1 MYVIKRN
8 GSRENVQ
15 FDKIT
20 ERIRKLSTGLNV
32 QPEKVAQK
40 TLADIYDGI
49 TTTQLDTVSA
59 DIASNM
65 STMEKDYDTL
75 AVRIYVSN
83 MHKTFPLPN
92 EPFVDNDRD
101 NDFTYFGLKTMEKIY
116 LQKNE
121 TPQAMFLRVARAI
134 HGSDQVN
141 VEKTYEMLS
150 LKQAIHATPTMINA
164 GSQNQQM
171 SSCFLTKIKDDSMDG
186 IYKTLRDCAL
196 ISKHGGGIGI
206 HAQHIRS
213 KGSRI
218 KSSDDGKSDGIIPM
232 LRVFNSTAR
241 YSNQNGKRKG
251 SFAIYLEPWHP
262 DIFDFLE
269 LRLNQGDEEAR
280 CRDLFLAMWIPDL
293 FMKCVEQNGDWYL
306 FDPDECPGLS
316 DTYGQEFE
324 KLYNKYVEEG
334 RERKMVPAALIWK
347 AILKSQIET
356 GTPYIMYKDTCN
368 IRSNQKNLG
377 TLTGSNLC
385 VAPETPILT
394 KNGYVPIHTVCDKN
408 VEVWNGSEWSSVT
421 VKKTSD
427 SSELI
432 RVQVDTGTFL
442 ECTPEHKF
450 YVKNDYHHKEIEVRA
465 KDLVLGDKLI
475 KFECEPIEFGG
486 DDFKYPYT
494 HGFFCG
500 DGTYS
505 NSRPTLAL
513 YGEKMNLLN
522 HLEIKSTTGKV
533 DKSGRINTTL
543 YHDIPEKFV
552 VPSEYSIKTRL
563 QWLSG
568 YMDADGSYAKSGG
581 VQITCI
587 HLDFLH
593 KIQLMLHTLGVQSKI
608 TMMSDDRQVML
619 PDGKGGKR
627 IFDCKKIWRICISQT
642 YVEHLVNLG
651 LDTKRLDTK
660 NAVRGNRR
668 ANWFPKVQSVTWTG
682 RMSPTYCFTEPK
694 KHMGVFNGL
703 LTGQCTEIL
712 EYTDAEEISVCNL
725 ASISLPSCVSKYAF
739 DFDQLYTV
747 TKQLTVNLNRIIDAN
762 FYPVKEAKT
771 SNEKHRP
778 IGIGVQGL
786 ADVFMMLGYPY
797 GSEESRK
804 LNSQIFE
811 TIYYAALEASSE
823 LARIYGPYESYA
835 GSPASHGF
843 LQFDLAKA
851 TFEPHHDWD
860 ALRQKIKT
868 NGLYNSLLIAPM
880 PTATTSQVLGNNE
893 CFEPYTT
900 NIYVRRTLAG
910 EFTIVNKHLVRD
922 LQDIG
927 LWSEDMKNAIIRNGG
942 SVQDISSIPQRLKDL
957 YKTAWEISPRVLI
970 DMARDRGIFV
980 CQSQSMNLY
989 VEDTSKLSSI
999 HMYGWKQGLKTG
1011 SYYIHTRPKA
1021 SAIQVTIEPQVCRYE
1036 PGCLSCG
1043 S

>member
-8 GSRENVQ
+8 GTRENVQ

-164 GSQNQQM
+164 GSKNQQM

-218 KSSDDGKSDGIIPM
+218 KTSDDGKSDGIIPM

-316 DTYGQEFE
+316 DTYGKDFE
-324 KLYNKYVEEG
+324 ELYNRYVEEG
-334 RERKMVPAALIWK
+334 RERKVVPSALIWK

-368 IRSNQKNLG
+368 LRSNQKNLG

-385 VAPETPILT
+385 
-394 KNGYVPIHTVCDKN
+394 
-408 VEVWNGSEWSSVT
+408 S
-421 VKKTSD
+421 
-427 SSELI
+427 
-432 RVQVDTGTFL
+432 
-442 ECTPEHKF
+442 
-450 YVKNDYHHKEIEVRA
+450 
-465 KDLVLGDKLI
+465 
-475 KFECEPIEFGG
+475 
-486 DDFKYPYT
+486 
-494 HGFFCG
+494 
-500 DGTYS
+500 
-505 NSRPTLAL
+505 
-513 YGEKMNLLN
+513 
-522 HLEIKSTTGKV
+522 
-533 DKSGRINTTL
+533 
-543 YHDIPEKFV
+543 
-552 VPSEYSIKTRL
+552 
-563 QWLSG
+563 
-568 YMDADGSYAKSGG
+568 
-581 VQITCI
+581 
-587 HLDFLH
+587 
-593 KIQLMLHTLGVQSKI
+593 
-608 TMMSDDRQVML
+608 
-619 PDGKGGKR
+619 
-627 IFDCKKIWRICISQT
+627 
-642 YVEHLVNLG
+642 
-651 LDTKRLDTK
+651 
-660 NAVRGNRR
+660 
-668 ANWFPKVQSVTWTG
+668 
-682 RMSPTYCFTEPK
+682 
-694 KHMGVFNGL
+694 
-703 LTGQCTEIL
+703 EIL

-804 LNSQIFE
+804 LNSRIFE

-823 LARIYGPYESYA
+823 LARVHGPYESYA
-835 GSPASHGF
+835 GSPASQGL
-843 LQFDLAKA
+843 LQFDLAGA
-851 TFEPHHDWD
+851 TFEPHYDWD

-900 NIYVRRTLAG
+900 NIYIRRTLAG
-910 EFTIVNKHLVRD
+910 EFTIVNKHLVQD

-927 LWSEDMKNAIIRNGG
+927 LWSENMKNAIIRNGG
-942 SVQDISSIPQRLKDL
+942 SVQDISGLPQRLKDL

>member
-8 GSRENVQ
+8 GTRENVQ

-134 HGSDQVN
+134 HGSDQEN

-164 GSQNQQM
+164 GSHNQQM

-218 KSSDDGKSDGIIPM
+218 KTSDDGKSDGIIPM

-306 FDPDECPGLS
+306 FDPDECPCLS
-316 DTYGQEFE
+316 DTYGKDFE
-324 KLYNKYVEEG
+324 TLYQYYIEQGK
-334 RERKMVPAALIWK
+334 ERKVVPAALIWK

-368 IRSNQKNLG
+368 VRSNQKNLG

-385 VAPETPILT
+385 
-394 KNGYVPIHTVCDKN
+394 C
-408 VEVWNGSEWSSVT
+408 
-421 VKKTSD
+421 
-427 SSELI
+427 
-432 RVQVDTGTFL
+432 
-442 ECTPEHKF
+442 
-450 YVKNDYHHKEIEVRA
+450 
-465 KDLVLGDKLI
+465 
-475 KFECEPIEFGG
+475 
-486 DDFKYPYT
+486 
-494 HGFFCG
+494 
-500 DGTYS
+500 
-505 NSRPTLAL
+505 
-513 YGEKMNLLN
+513 
-522 HLEIKSTTGKV
+522 
-533 DKSGRINTTL
+533 
-543 YHDIPEKFV
+543 
-552 VPSEYSIKTRL
+552 
-563 QWLSG
+563 
-568 YMDADGSYAKSGG
+568 
-581 VQITCI
+581 
-587 HLDFLH
+587 
-593 KIQLMLHTLGVQSKI
+593 
-608 TMMSDDRQVML
+608 
-619 PDGKGGKR
+619 
-627 IFDCKKIWRICISQT
+627 
-642 YVEHLVNLG
+642 
-651 LDTKRLDTK
+651 
-660 NAVRGNRR
+660 
-668 ANWFPKVQSVTWTG
+668 
-682 RMSPTYCFTEPK
+682 
-694 KHMGVFNGL
+694 
-703 LTGQCTEIL
+703 EIL

-739 DFDQLYTV
+739 DFDQLYKV
-747 TKQLTVNLNRIIDAN
+747 TKQLTLNLNKIIDEN

-786 ADVFMMLGYPY
+786 ADVFMMLGYSY

-804 LNSQIFE
+804 LNSRIFE

-823 LARIYGPYESYA
+823 LARVHGPYESYA
-835 GSPASHGF
+835 GSPASQGL
-843 LQFDLAKA
+843 LQFDLAGS

-900 NIYVRRTLAG
+900 NIYIRRTLAG
-910 EFTIVNKHLVRD
+910 EFTIVNKHLVQD

-927 LWSEDMKNAIIRNGG
+927 LWSENMKNAIIRNGG
-942 SVQDISSIPQRLKDL
+942 SVQDISGLPQRLKDL

>member
-20 ERIRKLSTGLNV
+20 ERIRKLSVGLNV

-49 TTTQLDTVSA
+49 TTTHLDIVSA

-83 MHKTFPLPN
+83 MHKTFPLPS
-92 EPFVDNDRD
+92 EPFVKNERD

-134 HGSDQVN
+134 HGSDQEN
-141 VEKTYEMLS
+141 VERTYEMLS

-164 GSQNQQM
+164 GSKNQQM

-316 DTYGQEFE
+316 GTYGQEFE
-324 KLYNKYVEEG
+324 NLYNKYIEEG

-385 VAPETPILT
+385 A
-394 KNGYVPIHTVCDKN
+394 
-408 VEVWNGSEWSSVT
+408 EV
-421 VKKTSD
+421 
-427 SSELI
+427 
-432 RVQVDTGTFL
+432 
-442 ECTPEHKF
+442 
-450 YVKNDYHHKEIEVRA
+450 
-465 KDLVLGDKLI
+465 
-475 KFECEPIEFGG
+475 
-486 DDFKYPYT
+486 
-494 HGFFCG
+494 
-500 DGTYS
+500 
-505 NSRPTLAL
+505 
-513 YGEKMNLLN
+513 
-522 HLEIKSTTGKV
+522 
-533 DKSGRINTTL
+533 
-543 YHDIPEKFV
+543 
-552 VPSEYSIKTRL
+552 
-563 QWLSG
+563 
-568 YMDADGSYAKSGG
+568 
-581 VQITCI
+581 
-587 HLDFLH
+587 
-593 KIQLMLHTLGVQSKI
+593 
-608 TMMSDDRQVML
+608 
-619 PDGKGGKR
+619 
-627 IFDCKKIWRICISQT
+627 
-642 YVEHLVNLG
+642 
-651 LDTKRLDTK
+651 
-660 NAVRGNRR
+660 
-668 ANWFPKVQSVTWTG
+668 
-682 RMSPTYCFTEPK
+682 
-694 KHMGVFNGL
+694 
-703 LTGQCTEIL
+703 L

-747 TKQLTVNLNRIIDAN
+747 TKQLTVNLNKIIDEN
-762 FYPVKEAKT
+762 FYPVPEAKN
-771 SNEKHRP
+771 SNMKHRP

-823 LARIYGPYESYA
+823 LARVYGPYESYA
-835 GSPASHGF
+835 GSPASQGF

-851 TFEPHHDWD
+851 TFEPRHDWES
-860 ALRQKIKT
+860 LRQKIKT
-868 NGLYNSLLIAPM
+868 NGLYNSLLIATM

-910 EFTIVNKHLVRD
+910 EFTIVNKHLVHD
-922 LQDIG
+922 LQDLR

-942 SVQDISSIPQRLKDL
+942 SVQDISSIPQKIKDL

>member
-8 GSRENVQ
+8 GTRENVQ

-121 TPQAMFLRVARAI
+121 TPQAMFLRVARSI
-134 HGSDQVN
+134 HGSDQGN

-164 GSQNQQM
+164 GSHNQQM

-218 KSSDDGKSDGIIPM
+218 KTSDDGKSDGIIPM

-316 DTYGQEFE
+316 DTYGQDFE
-324 KLYNKYVEEG
+324 KLYTRYIEEG
-334 RERKMVPAALIWK
+334 KERKVVPAALIWK

-368 IRSNQKNLG
+368 LRSNQKNLG

-385 VAPETPILT
+385 
-394 KNGYVPIHTVCDKN
+394 C
-408 VEVWNGSEWSSVT
+408 
-421 VKKTSD
+421 
-427 SSELI
+427 
-432 RVQVDTGTFL
+432 
-442 ECTPEHKF
+442 
-450 YVKNDYHHKEIEVRA
+450 
-465 KDLVLGDKLI
+465 
-475 KFECEPIEFGG
+475 
-486 DDFKYPYT
+486 
-494 HGFFCG
+494 
-500 DGTYS
+500 
-505 NSRPTLAL
+505 
-513 YGEKMNLLN
+513 
-522 HLEIKSTTGKV
+522 
-533 DKSGRINTTL
+533 
-543 YHDIPEKFV
+543 
-552 VPSEYSIKTRL
+552 
-563 QWLSG
+563 
-568 YMDADGSYAKSGG
+568 
-581 VQITCI
+581 
-587 HLDFLH
+587 
-593 KIQLMLHTLGVQSKI
+593 
-608 TMMSDDRQVML
+608 
-619 PDGKGGKR
+619 
-627 IFDCKKIWRICISQT
+627 
-642 YVEHLVNLG
+642 
-651 LDTKRLDTK
+651 
-660 NAVRGNRR
+660 
-668 ANWFPKVQSVTWTG
+668 
-682 RMSPTYCFTEPK
+682 
-694 KHMGVFNGL
+694 
-703 LTGQCTEIL
+703 EIL

-739 DFDQLYTV
+739 DFDQLYKV
-747 TKQLTVNLNRIIDAN
+747 TKQLTLNLNKIIDEN

-797 GSEESRK
+797 GSKESME
-804 LNSQIFE
+804 LNSRIFE

-823 LARIYGPYESYA
+823 LARVHGPYESYA
-835 GSPASHGF
+835 GSPASQGF
-843 LQFDLAKA
+843 LQFDLAGA

-900 NIYVRRTLAG
+900 NIYIRRTLAG
-910 EFTIVNKHLVRD
+910 EFTIVNKHLVQD

-927 LWSEDMKNAIIRNGG
+927 LWSENMKNAIIRNGG
-942 SVQDISSIPQRLKDL
+942 SVQDISGLPQRLKDL